1 MIAPKEAQHY
11 AEKWITAWNAHDL
24 DAIMAFYADS
34 LQHVTPKLTML
45 FGAAS
50 HTIENKDDLR
60 DYFEAALKRS
70 PELQFSLQE
79 VFSGAES
86 IVIVFNSTTGIR
98 VAVTLIFDADMKI
111 TRYLAHYRG

>member
-1 MIAPKEAQHY
+1 MIDPKKAQNY
-11 AEKWITAWNAHDL
+11 AQNWIAAWNGHDI
-24 DAIMAFYADS
+24 DAIMDFYADS
-34 LQHVTPKLTML
+34 LRHVTPKLTML

-50 HTIENKDDLR
+50 HKIEDKKELR

-70 PELQFSLQE
+70 PDLQFTLQE

-86 IVIVFNSTTGIR
+86 IVIIFDSTTGIR

-111 TRYLAHYRG
+111 TRYMAHYRG